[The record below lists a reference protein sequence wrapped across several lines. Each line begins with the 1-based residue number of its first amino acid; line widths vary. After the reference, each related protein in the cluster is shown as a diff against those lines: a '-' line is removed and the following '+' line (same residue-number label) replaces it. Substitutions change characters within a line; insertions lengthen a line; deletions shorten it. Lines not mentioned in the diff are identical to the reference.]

1 MKLSIII
8 PVYHTQDTLE
18 RCVESVLQQSFANY
32 ELILVDDESPDE
44 CPRLCDEYAKK
55 DGRIKVIHTPH
66 GGLGKARNIGIKEA
80 TGEYITFID
89 SDDAIEED
97 TLQALM
103 DELAEYPEVD
113 ILEYPIKER
122 IGNPQRER
130 TLSFEPKNY
139 EDSLDYWFSERVY
152 DHTYACN
159 KIFRSEILKHGDAR
173 FPEGRSFED
182 VAFMPLI
189 LQLYSDNSETP
200 VVRVTNKGLYL
211 YHWNKDGITA
221 QAKGMDMLCLY
232 GANFRSL
239 FYSAEKF
246 KKLENREKKKQ
257 ENKEEKNIEHREEA
271 MLAKYRSALEE
282 HMAKT
287 LNAFLDL
294 CDFEPAYIM
303 GDPLLYY
310 VRWFAKQGGLHHR
323 KLKLFNILGLKLC
336 VINRLIHKI
345 YKRRQ

>member
-8 PVYHTQDTLE
+8 PVYRTQDTLE
-18 RCVESVLQQSFANY
+18 RCVESILRQSFTNY
-32 ELILVDDESPDE
+32 EIILIDDESPDE
-44 CPRLCDEYAKK
+44 CPRLCDEYAAK
-55 DGRIKVIHTPH
+55 DSKIKVIHAQH
-66 GGLGKARNIGIKEA
+66 SGLGKARNIGIKEA
-80 TGEYITFID
+80 KGEYITFID
-89 SDDAIEED
+89 SDDAIEEG

-103 DELAEYPEVD
+103 NELAAYPDVD

-122 IGNPQRER
+122 IGNPKRER

-139 EDSLDYWFSERVY
+139 GDTLDYWLSERVY

-159 KIFRSEILKHGDAR
+159 KIFKSEILQKGDIR
-173 FPEGRSFED
+173 FPEGVCFED
-182 VAFMPLI
+182 VASMPRI
-189 LQLYSDNSETP
+189 LQLHTDKSNTLK
-200 VVRVTNKGLYL
+200 VRVTNKGLYL
-211 YHWNKDGITA
+211 YHWNKNGITA
-221 QAKGMDMLCLY
+221 QAKGMDVLCLY

-239 FYSAEKF
+239 FYSAEKY
-246 KKLENREKKKQ
+246 KKLENT
-257 ENKEEKNIEHREEA
+257 EEA
-271 MLAKYRSALEE
+271 TLAKYRSALED

-294 CDFEPAYIM
+294 CDFEPVYKM

-310 VRWFAKQGGLHHR
+310 VRWFAKEGGLHHR